1 MSRMLKFD
9 MLFIRACKS
18 KRPIK
23 RVYRLYK
30 MLFLQK
36 KEFVQKSDL
45 VAVLADVCDRCLV
58 NPTYAQTI
66 CMLNPYKYGESQEK
80 DYFDNCLDALISKIR
95 HTNPSEIEG
104 YIKPAYWR
112 NKK

>member
-1 MSRMLKFD
+1 MNRMLKFD

-30 MLFLQK
+30 MLF

-45 VAVLADVCDRCLV
+45 VAVLANVCDRCLAS
-58 NPTYAQTI
+58 PTYAQTI
-66 CMLNPYKYGESQEK
+66 CMLNPHKCGDSQDK
-80 DYFDNCLDALISKIR
+80 DYFDICLEALIRKIR
-95 HTNPSEIEG
+95 HTNPTEIKG